1 MPRESPLFISTYVLP
16 ILILILAN
24 IIQTKDEKMKIIVLP
39 FKTLAPK
46 NVDSGSPIN
55 ITSLVENRIFTEINM
70 TSQTLIAFF
79 NSEEYA
85 FIMTSENCPEFSN
98 YYIKNSP
105 SFTNLSE
112 RYASERMIL
121 YRDYDLKTKEY
132 GYYSKMEVKEY
143 NDKKQCAILGLKMNL
158 PVYEYDR
165 IQNFVKT
172 FYVNENINSY
182 QWTVKYTKD
191 NEGLVIIG
199 DSPLNYDPMFKNK
212 KYEEHQTQAIGE
224 STTVD
229 FGIDFNEITFG
240 SKDFEIKHAHF
251 NHDLGVLLVNKI
263 IYEKIKNSF
272 FVNYLG
278 DKKICFEGWVYEKYG
293 YIYCDSN
300 KFTDSDIKS
309 LPKLI
314 FKQTNM
320 NYIFELNYEDLFMIH
335 GEKIFFLMLFRTT
348 NGMFTFGKLFFKKY
362 LFTFSFD
369 NRIIGFYN
377 DKLDFNSQKMNDLT
391 NKSNYGLKEKIIL
404 CIFSVV
410 FIFVLLVLFI
420 KIKKR
425 YLSDRQ
431 KRMNELI
438 DNNYIY
444 MSNQV
449 KNNISLNDKSKVI
462 IET

>member
-1 MPRESPLFISTYVLP
+1 MPRESPCFISKYFLP

-263 IYEKIKNSF
+263 IYEKIKDSF

-320 NYIFELNYEDLFMIH
+320 NYIFELNYEDLFSKQKDGRIYFLIVFDLNYKTF
-335 GEKIFFLMLFRTT
+335 KIGKPFL
-348 NGMFTFGKLFFKKY
+348 KKY
-362 LFTFSFD
+362 SLTVD
-369 NRIIGFYN
+369 NKKNLITYFRIKEENEDNGYSRIVWIVILSVFVVILAGTTGFFAY
-377 DKLDFNSQKMNDLT
+377 K
-391 NKSNYGLKEKIIL
+391 
-404 CIFSVV
+404 
-410 FIFVLLVLFI
+410 FI
-420 KIKKR
+420 KKKNKKR
-425 YLSDRQ
+425 A
-431 KRMNELI
+431 NEL
-438 DNNYIY
+438 DEDYEYLGKEN
-444 MSNQV
+444 SG
-449 KNNISLNDKSKVI
+449 KNSENKNGENSINGLGV
-462 IET
+462 

>member
-1 MPRESPLFISTYVLP
+1 MPRESPLFISTYFLP

-46 NVDSGSPIN
+46 NIDSGSPIN

-70 TSQTLIAFF
+70 TSQTLLALF

-263 IYEKIKNSF
+263 IYEKIKDSF

-320 NYIFELNYEDLFMIH
+320 NYIFELNYEDLFSKQKDGRIYFLIVFDLNYKTF
-335 GEKIFFLMLFRTT
+335 KIGKPFL
-348 NGMFTFGKLFFKKY
+348 KKY
-362 LFTFSFD
+362 PLTVD
-369 NRIIGFYN
+369 NKKNLITYFRIKEENEDNGYSRIIWIVILSVFVVILAGTTGFFAY
-377 DKLDFNSQKMNDLT
+377 K
-391 NKSNYGLKEKIIL
+391 
-404 CIFSVV
+404 
-410 FIFVLLVLFI
+410 FI
-420 KIKKR
+420 KKKNKKR
-425 YLSDRQ
+425 A
-431 KRMNELI
+431 NEL
-438 DNNYIY
+438 DEDYEYLGKEN
-444 MSNQV
+444 SG
-449 KNNISLNDKSKVI
+449 KNSENKNGENSINGLGV
-462 IET
+462 

>member
-1 MPRESPLFISTYVLP
+1 MSRESPFFISKYFLP

-55 ITSLVENRIFTEINM
+55 ITSLVENRIFTEINV

-212 KYEEHQTQAIGE
+212 KYEEHQTQANGE

-263 IYEKIKNSF
+263 IYEKIKDSF

-320 NYIFELNYEDLFMIH
+320 NYIFELNYEDLFSKQKDGRIYFL
-335 GEKIFFLMLFRTT
+335 IFFDL
-348 NGMFTFGKLFFKKY
+348 NYKTFKIGKPFLKKY
-362 LFTFSFD
+362 SLTVD
-369 NRIIGFYN
+369 NKKNLITYFRIKEENEDNGYSRIVWIVILSVFVVILAGTTGFFAY
-377 DKLDFNSQKMNDLT
+377 K
-391 NKSNYGLKEKIIL
+391 
-404 CIFSVV
+404 
-410 FIFVLLVLFI
+410 FI
-420 KIKKR
+420 KKKNKKR
-425 YLSDRQ
+425 A
-431 KRMNELI
+431 NEL
-438 DNNYIY
+438 DEDYEYLGKEN
-444 MSNQV
+444 SG
-449 KNNISLNDKSKVI
+449 KNSENKNGENSINGLGV
-462 IET
+462 

>member
-1 MPRESPLFISTYVLP
+1 MPRESPFFISKYFLP

-105 SFTNLSE
+105 SFTNLSQG
-112 RYASERMIL
+112 YASERMIL

-320 NYIFELNYEDLFMIH
+320 NYIFELNYEDLFSKQKDGRIYFLIVFDLNYKTF
-335 GEKIFFLMLFRTT
+335 KIGKPFL
-348 NGMFTFGKLFFKKY
+348 KKY
-362 LFTFSFD
+362 SLTVD
-369 NRIIGFYN
+369 NKKNLITYYRIKEENEDNGYSRIVWIVILSVFVVILAGTTGFFAY
-377 DKLDFNSQKMNDLT
+377 K
-391 NKSNYGLKEKIIL
+391 
-404 CIFSVV
+404 
-410 FIFVLLVLFI
+410 FI
-420 KIKKR
+420 KKKNKKR
-425 YLSDRQ
+425 A
-431 KRMNELI
+431 NEL
-438 DNNYIY
+438 DEDYEYLGKEN
-444 MSNQV
+444 SG
-449 KNNISLNDKSKVI
+449 KNSENKNGENSINGLGV
-462 IET
+462 

>member
-1 MPRESPLFISTYVLP
+1 MPRESPLFISTYFLP

-105 SFTNLSE
+105 SFTNLSQG
-112 RYASERMIL
+112 YASERMIL

-320 NYIFELNYEDLFMIH
+320 NYIFELNYEDLFSKQKDGRIYFLIVFDLNYKTF
-335 GEKIFFLMLFRTT
+335 KIGKPFL
-348 NGMFTFGKLFFKKY
+348 KKY
-362 LFTFSFD
+362 SLTVD
-369 NRIIGFYN
+369 NKKNLITYFRIKEENEDNGYSRIVWIVILSVFVVILAGTTGFFAY
-377 DKLDFNSQKMNDLT
+377 K
-391 NKSNYGLKEKIIL
+391 
-404 CIFSVV
+404 
-410 FIFVLLVLFI
+410 FI
-420 KIKKR
+420 KKKNKKR
-425 YLSDRQ
+425 A
-431 KRMNELI
+431 NEL
-438 DNNYIY
+438 DEDYEYLGKEN
-444 MSNQV
+444 SG
-449 KNNISLNDKSKVI
+449 KNSENKNGENSINGLGV
-462 IET
+462 

>member
-1 MPRESPLFISTYVLP
+1 MPRESPLFISTYFLP

-46 NVDSGSPIN
+46 NIDSGSPIN

-70 TSQTLIAFF
+70 TSQTLLAFF

-105 SFTNLSE
+105 SFTNLSQG
-112 RYASERMIL
+112 YASERMIL

-320 NYIFELNYEDLFMIH
+320 NYIFELNYEDLFSKQKDGRIYFLIVFDLNYKTF
-335 GEKIFFLMLFRTT
+335 KIGKPFL
-348 NGMFTFGKLFFKKY
+348 KKY
-362 LFTFSFD
+362 SLTVD
-369 NRIIGFYN
+369 NKKNLITYYRIKEENEDNGYSRIVWIVILSVFVVILAGTTGFFAY
-377 DKLDFNSQKMNDLT
+377 K
-391 NKSNYGLKEKIIL
+391 
-404 CIFSVV
+404 
-410 FIFVLLVLFI
+410 FI
-420 KIKKR
+420 KKKNKKR
-425 YLSDRQ
+425 A
-431 KRMNELI
+431 NEL
-438 DNNYIY
+438 DEDYEYLGKEN
-444 MSNQV
+444 SG
-449 KNNISLNDKSKVI
+449 KNSENKNGENSINGLGV
-462 IET
+462 

>member
-105 SFTNLSE
+105 SFTNLSQG
-112 RYASERMIL
+112 YASERMIL

-320 NYIFELNYEDLFMIH
+320 NYIFELNYEDLFSKQKDGRIYFLIVFDLNYKTF
-335 GEKIFFLMLFRTT
+335 KIGKPFL
-348 NGMFTFGKLFFKKY
+348 KKY
-362 LFTFSFD
+362 SLTVD
-369 NRIIGFYN
+369 NKKNLITYFRIKEENEDNGYSRIVWIVILSVFVVILAGTTGFFAY
-377 DKLDFNSQKMNDLT
+377 K
-391 NKSNYGLKEKIIL
+391 
-404 CIFSVV
+404 
-410 FIFVLLVLFI
+410 FI
-420 KIKKR
+420 KKKNKKR
-425 YLSDRQ
+425 A
-431 KRMNELI
+431 NEL
-438 DNNYIY
+438 DEDYEYLGKEN
-444 MSNQV
+444 SG
-449 KNNISLNDKSKVI
+449 KNSENKNGENSINGLGV
-462 IET
+462 

>member
-1 MPRESPLFISTYVLP
+1 MPRESPLFISTYFLP

-70 TSQTLIAFF
+70 TSQTLLAFF

-229 FGIDFNEITFG
+229 FGIDFNDITFG

-320 NYIFELNYEDLFMIH
+320 NYIFELNYEDLFSKQKDGRIYFLIVFDLNYKTF
-335 GEKIFFLMLFRTT
+335 KIGKPFL
-348 NGMFTFGKLFFKKY
+348 KKY
-362 LFTFSFD
+362 SLTVD
-369 NRIIGFYN
+369 NKKNLITYFRIKEENEDNGYSRIVWIVILSVFVVILAGTTGFFAY
-377 DKLDFNSQKMNDLT
+377 K
-391 NKSNYGLKEKIIL
+391 
-404 CIFSVV
+404 
-410 FIFVLLVLFI
+410 FI
-420 KIKKR
+420 KKKNKKR
-425 YLSDRQ
+425 A
-431 KRMNELI
+431 NEL
-438 DNNYIY
+438 DEDYEYLGKEN
-444 MSNQV
+444 SG
-449 KNNISLNDKSKVI
+449 KNSENKNGENSINGLGV
-462 IET
+462 

>member
-1 MPRESPLFISTYVLP
+1 MPRESPLFISTYFLP

-70 TSQTLIAFF
+70 TSQTLLAFF

-105 SFTNLSE
+105 SFTNLSQG
-112 RYASERMIL
+112 YASERMIL

-320 NYIFELNYEDLFMIH
+320 NYIFELNYEDLFSKQKDGRIYFLIVFDLNYKTF
-335 GEKIFFLMLFRTT
+335 KIGKPFL
-348 NGMFTFGKLFFKKY
+348 KKY
-362 LFTFSFD
+362 SLTVD
-369 NRIIGFYN
+369 NKKNLITYYRIKEENEDNGYSRIVWIVILSVFVVILAGTTGFFAY
-377 DKLDFNSQKMNDLT
+377 K
-391 NKSNYGLKEKIIL
+391 
-404 CIFSVV
+404 
-410 FIFVLLVLFI
+410 FI
-420 KIKKR
+420 KKKNKKR
-425 YLSDRQ
+425 A
-431 KRMNELI
+431 NEL
-438 DNNYIY
+438 DEDYEYLGKEN
-444 MSNQV
+444 SG
-449 KNNISLNDKSKVI
+449 KNSENKNGENSINGLGV
-462 IET
+462 

>member
-1 MPRESPLFISTYVLP
+1 MSRESPLFISKYFLP

-46 NVDSGSPIN
+46 NDDSGSPIN

-272 FVNYLG
+272 FINYLG

-320 NYIFELNYEDLFMIH
+320 NYIFELNYEDLFSKQKDGRIYFLIVFDLNYKTF
-335 GEKIFFLMLFRTT
+335 KIGKPFL
-348 NGMFTFGKLFFKKY
+348 KKY
-362 LFTFSFD
+362 SLTVD
-369 NRIIGFYN
+369 NKKNLITYFRIKEENEDNGYSRIVWIVILSVFVVILAGTTGFFAY
-377 DKLDFNSQKMNDLT
+377 K
-391 NKSNYGLKEKIIL
+391 
-404 CIFSVV
+404 
-410 FIFVLLVLFI
+410 FI
-420 KIKKR
+420 KKKNKKR
-425 YLSDRQ
+425 A
-431 KRMNELI
+431 NEL
-438 DNNYIY
+438 DEDYEYLGKEN
-444 MSNQV
+444 SG
-449 KNNISLNDKSKVI
+449 KNSENKNGENSINGLGV
-462 IET
+462 

>member
-1 MPRESPLFISTYVLP
+1 MSRESPCFISKYFLP

-263 IYEKIKNSF
+263 IYEKIKDSF

-320 NYIFELNYEDLFMIH
+320 NYIFELNYEDLFSKQKDGRIYFLIVFDLNYKTF
-335 GEKIFFLMLFRTT
+335 KIGKPFL
-348 NGMFTFGKLFFKKY
+348 KKY
-362 LFTFSFD
+362 SLTVD
-369 NRIIGFYN
+369 NKKNLITYFRIKEENEDNGYSRIVWIVILSVFVVILAGTTGFFAY
-377 DKLDFNSQKMNDLT
+377 K
-391 NKSNYGLKEKIIL
+391 
-404 CIFSVV
+404 
-410 FIFVLLVLFI
+410 FI
-420 KIKKR
+420 KKKNKKR
-425 YLSDRQ
+425 A
-431 KRMNELI
+431 NEL
-438 DNNYIY
+438 DEDYEYLGKEN
-444 MSNQV
+444 SG
-449 KNNISLNDKSKVI
+449 KNSENKNGENSINGLGV
-462 IET
+462 

>member
-1 MPRESPLFISTYVLP
+1 MPRESPFFISKYFLP

-46 NVDSGSPIN
+46 NPDYGSPIN

-229 FGIDFNEITFG
+229 FGIDFNEIAFG

-263 IYEKIKNSF
+263 IYEKIKDSF

-293 YIYCDSN
+293 YIYCDCN

-320 NYIFELNYEDLFMIH
+320 NYIFELNYEDLFSKQKDGRIYFLIVFDLNYKTF
-335 GEKIFFLMLFRTT
+335 KIGKPFL
-348 NGMFTFGKLFFKKY
+348 KKY
-362 LFTFSFD
+362 PLTVD
-369 NRIIGFYN
+369 NKKNLITYFRIKEENEDNGYSRIIWIVILSVFVVILAGTTGFFAY
-377 DKLDFNSQKMNDLT
+377 K
-391 NKSNYGLKEKIIL
+391 
-404 CIFSVV
+404 
-410 FIFVLLVLFI
+410 FI
-420 KIKKR
+420 KKKNKKR
-425 YLSDRQ
+425 A
-431 KRMNELI
+431 NEL
-438 DNNYIY
+438 DEDYEYLGKEN
-444 MSNQV
+444 SS
-449 KNNISLNDKSKVI
+449 KNSENKNGENSINGLGV
-462 IET
+462 

>member
-1 MPRESPLFISTYVLP
+1 
-16 ILILILAN
+16 
-24 IIQTKDEKMKIIVLP
+24 MKIIVLP

-46 NVDSGSPIN
+46 NIDSGSPIN

-70 TSQTLIAFF
+70 TSQTLLAFF

-320 NYIFELNYEDLFMIH
+320 NYIFELNYEDLFS
-335 GEKIFFLMLFRTT
+335 K
-348 NGMFTFGKLFFKKY
+348 
-362 LFTFSFD
+362 
-369 NRIIGFYN
+369 
-377 DKLDFNSQKMNDLT
+377 QKRWKN
-391 NKSNYGLKEKIIL
+391 
-404 CIFSVV
+404 IFS
-410 FIFVLLVLFI
+410 
-420 KIKKR
+420 
-425 YLSDRQ
+425 DRFRF
-431 KRMNELI
+431 KL
-438 DNNYIY
+438 
-444 MSNQV
+444 
-449 KNNISLNDKSKVI
+449 
-462 IET
+462 

>member
-1 MPRESPLFISTYVLP
+1 MPMESPFFISTYFLP

-46 NVDSGSPIN
+46 NIDSGSPIN

-70 TSQTLIAFF
+70 TSQTLLAFF

-112 RYASERMIL
+112 RHASERMIL

-293 YIYCDSN
+293 YIYCDNN

-320 NYIFELNYEDLFMIH
+320 NYIFELNYEDLFSKQKDGRIYFLIVFDLNYKTF
-335 GEKIFFLMLFRTT
+335 KIGKPFL
-348 NGMFTFGKLFFKKY
+348 KKY
-362 LFTFSFD
+362 SLTVD
-369 NRIIGFYN
+369 NKKNLITYFRIKEENEDNGYSRIVWIVILSVFVVILAGTTGFFAY
-377 DKLDFNSQKMNDLT
+377 K
-391 NKSNYGLKEKIIL
+391 
-404 CIFSVV
+404 
-410 FIFVLLVLFI
+410 FI
-420 KIKKR
+420 KKKNKKR
-425 YLSDRQ
+425 AYELDEDYEYLGKENSG
-431 KRMNELI
+431 
-438 DNNYIY
+438 
-444 MSNQV
+444 
-449 KNNISLNDKSKVI
+449 KNSENKNGENSINGLGV
-462 IET
+462 

>member
-1 MPRESPLFISTYVLP
+1 MPRESPLFISTYFLP

-98 YYIKNSP
+98 YYIKYSP

-320 NYIFELNYEDLFMIH
+320 NYIFELNYEDLFSKQKDGRIYFLIVFDLNYKTF
-335 GEKIFFLMLFRTT
+335 KIGKPFL
-348 NGMFTFGKLFFKKY
+348 KKY
-362 LFTFSFD
+362 PLTVD
-369 NRIIGFYN
+369 NKKNLITYFRIKEENEDNGYSRIVWIVILSVFVVILAGTTGFFAY
-377 DKLDFNSQKMNDLT
+377 K
-391 NKSNYGLKEKIIL
+391 
-404 CIFSVV
+404 
-410 FIFVLLVLFI
+410 FI
-420 KIKKR
+420 KKKNKKR
-425 YLSDRQ
+425 A
-431 KRMNELI
+431 NEL
-438 DNNYIY
+438 DEDYEYLGKEN
-444 MSNQV
+444 SG
-449 KNNISLNDKSKVI
+449 KNSENKNGENSINGLGV
-462 IET
+462 

>member
-1 MPRESPLFISTYVLP
+1 MPRESPLFISTYFLP

-70 TSQTLIAFF
+70 TSQTLLAFF

-224 STTVD
+224 GTTVD

-320 NYIFELNYEDLFMIH
+320 NYIFELNYEDLFSKQKDGRIYFLIVFDLNYKTF
-335 GEKIFFLMLFRTT
+335 KIGKPFL
-348 NGMFTFGKLFFKKY
+348 KKY
-362 LFTFSFD
+362 PLTVD
-369 NRIIGFYN
+369 NKKNLITYFRIKEENEDNGYSRIIWIVILSVFVVILAGTTGFFAY
-377 DKLDFNSQKMNDLT
+377 K
-391 NKSNYGLKEKIIL
+391 
-404 CIFSVV
+404 
-410 FIFVLLVLFI
+410 FI
-420 KIKKR
+420 KKKNKKR
-425 YLSDRQ
+425 A
-431 KRMNELI
+431 NEL
-438 DNNYIY
+438 DEDYEYLGKEN
-444 MSNQV
+444 SG
-449 KNNISLNDKSKVI
+449 KNSENKNGENSINGLGV
-462 IET
+462 

>member
-1 MPRESPLFISTYVLP
+1 MPRESPCFISKYFLP

-105 SFTNLSE
+105 SFTNLSQG
-112 RYASERMIL
+112 YASERMIL

-320 NYIFELNYEDLFMIH
+320 NYIFELNYEDLFSKQKDGRIYFLIVFDLNYKTF
-335 GEKIFFLMLFRTT
+335 KIGKPFL
-348 NGMFTFGKLFFKKY
+348 KKY
-362 LFTFSFD
+362 SLTVD
-369 NRIIGFYN
+369 NKKNLITYFRIKEENEDNGYSRIVWIVILSVFVVILAGTTGFFAY
-377 DKLDFNSQKMNDLT
+377 K
-391 NKSNYGLKEKIIL
+391 
-404 CIFSVV
+404 
-410 FIFVLLVLFI
+410 FI
-420 KIKKR
+420 KKKNKKR
-425 YLSDRQ
+425 A
-431 KRMNELI
+431 NEL
-438 DNNYIY
+438 DEDYEYLGKEN
-444 MSNQV
+444 SS
-449 KNNISLNDKSKVI
+449 KNSENKNGENSINGLGV
-462 IET
+462 

>member
-1 MPRESPLFISTYVLP
+1 MPRESPLFISTYFLP

-46 NVDSGSPIN
+46 NIDSGSPIN

-70 TSQTLIAFF
+70 TSQTLLAFF

-320 NYIFELNYEDLFMIH
+320 NYIFELNYEDLFSKQKDGRIYFLIVFDLNYKTF
-335 GEKIFFLMLFRTT
+335 KIGKPFL
-348 NGMFTFGKLFFKKY
+348 KKY
-362 LFTFSFD
+362 SLTVD
-369 NRIIGFYN
+369 NKKNLITYFRIKEENEDNGYSRIVWIVILSVFVVILAGTTGFFAY
-377 DKLDFNSQKMNDLT
+377 K
-391 NKSNYGLKEKIIL
+391 
-404 CIFSVV
+404 
-410 FIFVLLVLFI
+410 FI
-420 KIKKR
+420 KKKNKKR
-425 YLSDRQ
+425 A
-431 KRMNELI
+431 NEL
-438 DNNYIY
+438 DEDYEYLGKEN
-444 MSNQV
+444 SG
-449 KNNISLNDKSKVI
+449 KNSENKNGENSINGLGV
-462 IET
+462 

>member
-1 MPRESPLFISTYVLP
+1 MPRESPLFISTYFLP

-46 NVDSGSPIN
+46 NIDSGSPIN

-70 TSQTLIAFF
+70 TSQTLLAFF

-263 IYEKIKNSF
+263 IYEKIKDSF

-278 DKKICFEGWVYEKYG
+278 DKRICFEGWVYEKYG

-320 NYIFELNYEDLFMIH
+320 NYIFELNYEDLFSKQKDGRIYFLIVFDLNYKTF
-335 GEKIFFLMLFRTT
+335 KIGKPFL
-348 NGMFTFGKLFFKKY
+348 KKY
-362 LFTFSFD
+362 SLTVD
-369 NRIIGFYN
+369 NKKNLITYYRIKEENEDNGYSRIVWIVILSVFVVILAGTTGFFAY
-377 DKLDFNSQKMNDLT
+377 K
-391 NKSNYGLKEKIIL
+391 
-404 CIFSVV
+404 
-410 FIFVLLVLFI
+410 FI
-420 KIKKR
+420 KKKNKKR
-425 YLSDRQ
+425 A
-431 KRMNELI
+431 NEL
-438 DNNYIY
+438 DEDYEYLGKEN
-444 MSNQV
+444 SG
-449 KNNISLNDKSKVI
+449 KNSENKNGENSINGLGV
-462 IET
+462 

>member
-1 MPRESPLFISTYVLP
+1 MPRESPLFISTYFLP

-70 TSQTLIAFF
+70 TSQTLLAFF

-320 NYIFELNYEDLFMIH
+320 NYIFELNYEDLFSKQKDGRIYFLIVFDLNYKTF
-335 GEKIFFLMLFRTT
+335 KIGKPFL
-348 NGMFTFGKLFFKKY
+348 KKY
-362 LFTFSFD
+362 SLTVD
-369 NRIIGFYN
+369 NKKNLITYFRIKEENEDNGYSRIVWIVILSVFVVILAGTTGFFAY
-377 DKLDFNSQKMNDLT
+377 K
-391 NKSNYGLKEKIIL
+391 
-404 CIFSVV
+404 
-410 FIFVLLVLFI
+410 FI
-420 KIKKR
+420 KKKNKKR
-425 YLSDRQ
+425 A
-431 KRMNELI
+431 NEL
-438 DNNYIY
+438 DEDYEYLGKEN
-444 MSNQV
+444 SG
-449 KNNISLNDKSKVI
+449 KNSENKNGENSINGLGV
-462 IET
+462 

>member
-1 MPRESPLFISTYVLP
+1 MPRESPCFISKYFLP

-39 FKTLAPK
+39 FKTLA
-46 NVDSGSPIN
+46 VDSGSPIDV
-55 ITSLVENRIFTEINM
+55 TSLVENRIFTEINM

-224 STTVD
+224 GTTVD

-320 NYIFELNYEDLFMIH
+320 NYIFELNYEDLFSKQKDGRIYFL
-335 GEKIFFLMLFRTT
+335 IFFDL
-348 NGMFTFGKLFFKKY
+348 NYKTFKIGKPFLKKY
-362 LFTFSFD
+362 SLTVD
-369 NRIIGFYN
+369 NKKNLITYFRIKEENEDNGYSRIVWIVILSVFVVILAGTTGFFAY
-377 DKLDFNSQKMNDLT
+377 K
-391 NKSNYGLKEKIIL
+391 
-404 CIFSVV
+404 
-410 FIFVLLVLFI
+410 FI
-420 KIKKR
+420 KKKNKKR
-425 YLSDRQ
+425 A
-431 KRMNELI
+431 NEL
-438 DNNYIY
+438 DEDYEYLGKEN
-444 MSNQV
+444 SG
-449 KNNISLNDKSKVI
+449 KNSENKNGENSINGLGV
-462 IET
+462 

>member
-1 MPRESPLFISTYVLP
+1 MPRESPLFISTYFLP

-143 NDKKQCAILGLKMNL
+143 NDKRQCAILGLKMNL

-320 NYIFELNYEDLFMIH
+320 NYIFELNYEDLFSKQKDGRIYFL
-335 GEKIFFLMLFRTT
+335 IFFDL
-348 NGMFTFGKLFFKKY
+348 NYKTFKIGKPFLKKY
-362 LFTFSFD
+362 SLTVD
-369 NRIIGFYN
+369 NKKNLITYFRIKEENEDNGYSRIVWIVILSVFVVILAGTTGFFAY
-377 DKLDFNSQKMNDLT
+377 K
-391 NKSNYGLKEKIIL
+391 
-404 CIFSVV
+404 
-410 FIFVLLVLFI
+410 FI
-420 KIKKR
+420 KKKNKKR
-425 YLSDRQ
+425 A
-431 KRMNELI
+431 NEL
-438 DNNYIY
+438 DEDYEYLGKEN
-444 MSNQV
+444 SG
-449 KNNISLNDKSKVI
+449 KNSENKNGENSINGLGV
-462 IET
+462 

>member
-1 MPRESPLFISTYVLP
+1 MPRESPLFISTYFLP

-263 IYEKIKNSF
+263 IYEKIKDSF

-320 NYIFELNYEDLFMIH
+320 NYIFELNYEDLFSKQKDGRIYFLIVFDLNYKTF
-335 GEKIFFLMLFRTT
+335 KIGKPFL
-348 NGMFTFGKLFFKKY
+348 KKY
-362 LFTFSFD
+362 SLTVD
-369 NRIIGFYN
+369 NKKNLITYYRIKEENEDNGYSRIVWIVILSVFVVILAGTTGFFAY
-377 DKLDFNSQKMNDLT
+377 K
-391 NKSNYGLKEKIIL
+391 
-404 CIFSVV
+404 
-410 FIFVLLVLFI
+410 FI
-420 KIKKR
+420 KKKNKKR
-425 YLSDRQ
+425 A
-431 KRMNELI
+431 NEL
-438 DNNYIY
+438 DEDYEYLGKEN
-444 MSNQV
+444 SG
-449 KNNISLNDKSKVI
+449 KNSENKNGENSINGLGV
-462 IET
+462 

>member
-1 MPRESPLFISTYVLP
+1 MPRESPCFISKYFLP

-39 FKTLAPK
+39 FKTLAPE

-272 FVNYLG
+272 FINYLG

-320 NYIFELNYEDLFMIH
+320 NYIFELNYEDLFSKQKDGRIYFLIVFDLNYKTF
-335 GEKIFFLMLFRTT
+335 KIGKPFL
-348 NGMFTFGKLFFKKY
+348 KKY
-362 LFTFSFD
+362 SLTVD
-369 NRIIGFYN
+369 NKKNLITYFRIKEENEDNGYSRIVWIVILSVFVVILAGTTGFFAY
-377 DKLDFNSQKMNDLT
+377 K
-391 NKSNYGLKEKIIL
+391 
-404 CIFSVV
+404 
-410 FIFVLLVLFI
+410 FI
-420 KIKKR
+420 KKKNKKR
-425 YLSDRQ
+425 A
-431 KRMNELI
+431 NEL
-438 DNNYIY
+438 DEDYEYLGKEN
-444 MSNQV
+444 SG
-449 KNNISLNDKSKVI
+449 KNSENKNGENSINGLGV
-462 IET
+462 

>member
-1 MPRESPLFISTYVLP
+1 MPRESPLFISTYFLP

-229 FGIDFNEITFG
+229 FGIDFNDITFG

-263 IYEKIKNSF
+263 IYEKIKDSF

-320 NYIFELNYEDLFMIH
+320 NYIFELNYEDLFSKQKDGRIYFLIVFDLNYKTF
-335 GEKIFFLMLFRTT
+335 KIGKPFL
-348 NGMFTFGKLFFKKY
+348 KKY
-362 LFTFSFD
+362 SLTVD
-369 NRIIGFYN
+369 NKKNLITYFRIKEENEDNGYSRIVWIVILSVFVVILAGTTGFFAY
-377 DKLDFNSQKMNDLT
+377 K
-391 NKSNYGLKEKIIL
+391 
-404 CIFSVV
+404 
-410 FIFVLLVLFI
+410 FI
-420 KIKKR
+420 KKKNKKR
-425 YLSDRQ
+425 A
-431 KRMNELI
+431 NEL
-438 DNNYIY
+438 DEDYEYLGKEN
-444 MSNQV
+444 SG
-449 KNNISLNDKSKVI
+449 KNSENKNGENSINGLGV
-462 IET
+462 

>member
-1 MPRESPLFISTYVLP
+1 MPRESPLFISTYFLP

-70 TSQTLIAFF
+70 TSQTLLAFF

-224 STTVD
+224 GTTVD

-320 NYIFELNYEDLFMIH
+320 NYIFELNYEDLFSKQKDGRIYFLIVFDLNYKTF
-335 GEKIFFLMLFRTT
+335 KIGKPFL
-348 NGMFTFGKLFFKKY
+348 KKY
-362 LFTFSFD
+362 SLTVD
-369 NRIIGFYN
+369 NKKNLITYFRIKEENEDNGYSRIIWIVILSVFVVILAGTTGFFAY
-377 DKLDFNSQKMNDLT
+377 K
-391 NKSNYGLKEKIIL
+391 
-404 CIFSVV
+404 
-410 FIFVLLVLFI
+410 FI
-420 KIKKR
+420 KKKNKKR
-425 YLSDRQ
+425 A
-431 KRMNELI
+431 NEL
-438 DNNYIY
+438 DEDYEYLGKEN
-444 MSNQV
+444 SG
-449 KNNISLNDKSKVI
+449 KNSENKNGENSINGLGV
-462 IET
+462 

>member
-55 ITSLVENRIFTEINM
+55 ITSLVENRIFTEINV

-105 SFTNLSE
+105 SFTNLSQG
-112 RYASERMIL
+112 YASERMIL

-320 NYIFELNYEDLFMIH
+320 NYIFELNYEDLFSKQKDGRIYFLIVFDLNYKTF
-335 GEKIFFLMLFRTT
+335 KIGKPFL
-348 NGMFTFGKLFFKKY
+348 KKY
-362 LFTFSFD
+362 SLTVD
-369 NRIIGFYN
+369 NKKNLITYFRIKEENEDNGYSRIVWIVILSVFVVILAGTTGFFAY
-377 DKLDFNSQKMNDLT
+377 K
-391 NKSNYGLKEKIIL
+391 
-404 CIFSVV
+404 
-410 FIFVLLVLFI
+410 FI
-420 KIKKR
+420 KKKNKKR
-425 YLSDRQ
+425 A
-431 KRMNELI
+431 NEL
-438 DNNYIY
+438 DEDYEYLGKEN
-444 MSNQV
+444 SG
-449 KNNISLNDKSKVI
+449 KNSENKNGENSINGLGV
-462 IET
+462 

>member
-1 MPRESPLFISTYVLP
+1 MPRESPLFISTYFLP

-263 IYEKIKNSF
+263 IYEKIKDSF

-293 YIYCDSN
+293 YIYCDCN

-320 NYIFELNYEDLFMIH
+320 NYIFELNYEDLFSKQKDGRIYFLIVFDLNYKTF
-335 GEKIFFLMLFRTT
+335 KIGKPFL
-348 NGMFTFGKLFFKKY
+348 KKY
-362 LFTFSFD
+362 SLTVD
-369 NRIIGFYN
+369 NKKNLITYFRIKEENEDNGNSRIVWIVILSVFVVILAGTTGFFAY
-377 DKLDFNSQKMNDLT
+377 K
-391 NKSNYGLKEKIIL
+391 
-404 CIFSVV
+404 
-410 FIFVLLVLFI
+410 FI
-420 KIKKR
+420 KKKNKKR
-425 YLSDRQ
+425 A
-431 KRMNELI
+431 NEL
-438 DNNYIY
+438 DEDYEYLGKEN
-444 MSNQV
+444 SG
-449 KNNISLNDKSKVI
+449 KNSENKNGENSINGLGV
-462 IET
+462 

>member
-1 MPRESPLFISTYVLP
+1 MPRESPLFISTYFLP

-229 FGIDFNEITFG
+229 FGIDFNDITFG

-320 NYIFELNYEDLFMIH
+320 NYIFELNYEDLFSKQKDGRIYFLIVFDLNYKTF
-335 GEKIFFLMLFRTT
+335 KIGKPFL
-348 NGMFTFGKLFFKKY
+348 KKY
-362 LFTFSFD
+362 SLTVD
-369 NRIIGFYN
+369 NKKNLITYYRI
-377 DKLDFNSQKMNDLT
+377 
-391 NKSNYGLKEKIIL
+391 KEENEDNGYSRIVWIVIL
-404 CIFSVV
+404 S
-410 FIFVLLVLFI
+410 IFVVILAGTTGFFAYKFI
-420 KIKKR
+420 KKKNKKR
-425 YLSDRQ
+425 A
-431 KRMNELI
+431 NEL
-438 DNNYIY
+438 DEDYEYLGKEN
-444 MSNQV
+444 SG
-449 KNNISLNDKSKVI
+449 KNSENKNGENSINGLGV
-462 IET
+462 

>member
-1 MPRESPLFISTYVLP
+1 MPRESPCFISKYFLP

-39 FKTLAPK
+39 FKTLAHK

-320 NYIFELNYEDLFMIH
+320 NYIFELNYEDLFSKQKDGRIYFLIVFDLNYKTF
-335 GEKIFFLMLFRTT
+335 KIGKPFL
-348 NGMFTFGKLFFKKY
+348 KKY
-362 LFTFSFD
+362 SLTVD
-369 NRIIGFYN
+369 NKKNLITYFRIKEENEDNGYSRIVWIVILSVFVVILAGTTGFFAY
-377 DKLDFNSQKMNDLT
+377 K
-391 NKSNYGLKEKIIL
+391 
-404 CIFSVV
+404 
-410 FIFVLLVLFI
+410 FI
-420 KIKKR
+420 KKKNKKR
-425 YLSDRQ
+425 A
-431 KRMNELI
+431 NEL
-438 DNNYIY
+438 DEDYEYLGKEN
-444 MSNQV
+444 SG
-449 KNNISLNDKSKVI
+449 KNSENKNGENSINGLGV
-462 IET
+462 

>member
-1 MPRESPLFISTYVLP
+1 MPRESPLFISTYFLP

-46 NVDSGSPIN
+46 NVDSASPIN

-263 IYEKIKNSF
+263 IYEKIKDSF

-320 NYIFELNYEDLFMIH
+320 NYIFELNYEDLFSKQKDGRIYFLIVFDLNYKTF
-335 GEKIFFLMLFRTT
+335 KIGKPFL
-348 NGMFTFGKLFFKKY
+348 KKY
-362 LFTFSFD
+362 SLTVD
-369 NRIIGFYN
+369 NKKNLITYFRIKEENEDNGYSRIVWIVILSVFVVILAGTTGFFAY
-377 DKLDFNSQKMNDLT
+377 K
-391 NKSNYGLKEKIIL
+391 
-404 CIFSVV
+404 
-410 FIFVLLVLFI
+410 FI
-420 KIKKR
+420 KKKNKKR
-425 YLSDRQ
+425 A
-431 KRMNELI
+431 NEL
-438 DNNYIY
+438 DEDYEYLGKEN
-444 MSNQV
+444 SG
-449 KNNISLNDKSKVI
+449 KNSENKNGENSINGLGV
-462 IET
+462 

>member
-1 MPRESPLFISTYVLP
+1 MPRESPLFISTYFLP

-320 NYIFELNYEDLFMIH
+320 NYIFELNYEDLFSKQKDGRIYFLIVFDLNYKTF
-335 GEKIFFLMLFRTT
+335 KIGKPFL
-348 NGMFTFGKLFFKKY
+348 KKY
-362 LFTFSFD
+362 SLTVD
-369 NRIIGFYN
+369 NKKNLITYFRIKEENEDNGYSRIVWIVILSVFVVILAGTTGFFAY
-377 DKLDFNSQKMNDLT
+377 K
-391 NKSNYGLKEKIIL
+391 
-404 CIFSVV
+404 
-410 FIFVLLVLFI
+410 FI
-420 KIKKR
+420 KKKNKKR
-425 YLSDRQ
+425 A
-431 KRMNELI
+431 NEL
-438 DNNYIY
+438 DEDYEYLGKEN
-444 MSNQV
+444 SG
-449 KNNISLNDKSKVI
+449 KNSENKNGENSINGLGV
-462 IET
+462 

>member
-1 MPRESPLFISTYVLP
+1 MPRESPLFISTYFLP

-39 FKTLAPK
+39 FKTLA
-46 NVDSGSPIN
+46 VDSGSPIDV
-55 ITSLVENRIFTEINM
+55 TSLVENRIFTEINM

-105 SFTNLSE
+105 SFTNLSQG
-112 RYASERMIL
+112 YASERMIL

-224 STTVD
+224 GTTVD

-320 NYIFELNYEDLFMIH
+320 NYIFELNYEDLFSKQKDGRIYFLIVFDLNYKTF
-335 GEKIFFLMLFRTT
+335 KIGKPFL
-348 NGMFTFGKLFFKKY
+348 KKY
-362 LFTFSFD
+362 SLTVD
-369 NRIIGFYN
+369 NKKNLITYFRIKEENEDNGYSRIIWIVILSVFVVILAGTTGFFAY
-377 DKLDFNSQKMNDLT
+377 K
-391 NKSNYGLKEKIIL
+391 
-404 CIFSVV
+404 
-410 FIFVLLVLFI
+410 FI
-420 KIKKR
+420 KKKNKKR
-425 YLSDRQ
+425 A
-431 KRMNELI
+431 NEL
-438 DNNYIY
+438 DEDYEYLGKEN
-444 MSNQV
+444 SG
-449 KNNISLNDKSKVI
+449 KNSENKNGENSINGLGV
-462 IET
+462 

>member
-1 MPRESPLFISTYVLP
+1 MPRESPLFISTYFLP

-39 FKTLAPK
+39 FKTLA
-46 NVDSGSPIN
+46 VDSGSPIDV
-55 ITSLVENRIFTEINM
+55 TSLVENRIFTEINM
-70 TSQTLIAFF
+70 TSQTLLAFF

-320 NYIFELNYEDLFMIH
+320 NYIFELNYEDLFSKQKDGRIYFLIVFDLNYKTF
-335 GEKIFFLMLFRTT
+335 KIGKPFL
-348 NGMFTFGKLFFKKY
+348 KKY
-362 LFTFSFD
+362 SLTVD
-369 NRIIGFYN
+369 NKKNLITYFRIKEENEDNGYSRIVWIVILSVFVVILAGTTGFFAY
-377 DKLDFNSQKMNDLT
+377 K
-391 NKSNYGLKEKIIL
+391 
-404 CIFSVV
+404 
-410 FIFVLLVLFI
+410 FI
-420 KIKKR
+420 KKKNKKR
-425 YLSDRQ
+425 A
-431 KRMNELI
+431 NEL
-438 DNNYIY
+438 DEDYEYLGKEN
-444 MSNQV
+444 SG
-449 KNNISLNDKSKVI
+449 KNSENKNGENSINGLGV
-462 IET
+462 

>member
-70 TSQTLIAFF
+70 TSQTLLAFF

-320 NYIFELNYEDLFMIH
+320 NYIFELNYEDLFSKQKDGRIYFLIVFDLNYKTF
-335 GEKIFFLMLFRTT
+335 KIGKPFL
-348 NGMFTFGKLFFKKY
+348 KKY
-362 LFTFSFD
+362 SLTVD
-369 NRIIGFYN
+369 NKKNLITYFRIKEENEDNGYSRIVWIVILSVFVVILAGTTGFFAY
-377 DKLDFNSQKMNDLT
+377 K
-391 NKSNYGLKEKIIL
+391 
-404 CIFSVV
+404 
-410 FIFVLLVLFI
+410 FI
-420 KIKKR
+420 KKKNKKR
-425 YLSDRQ
+425 A
-431 KRMNELI
+431 NEL
-438 DNNYIY
+438 DEDYEYLGKEN
-444 MSNQV
+444 SG
-449 KNNISLNDKSKVI
+449 KNSENKNGENSINGLGV
-462 IET
+462 

>member
-1 MPRESPLFISTYVLP
+1 MPRESPLFISTYFLP

-105 SFTNLSE
+105 SFTNLSQG
-112 RYASERMIL
+112 YASERMIL

-320 NYIFELNYEDLFMIH
+320 NYIFELNYEDLFSKQKDGRIYFLIVFDLNYKTF
-335 GEKIFFLMLFRTT
+335 KIGKPFL
-348 NGMFTFGKLFFKKY
+348 KKY
-362 LFTFSFD
+362 SLTVD
-369 NRIIGFYN
+369 NKKNLITYFRIKEENEDNGYSRIVWIVILSVFVVILAGTTGFFAY
-377 DKLDFNSQKMNDLT
+377 K
-391 NKSNYGLKEKIIL
+391 
-404 CIFSVV
+404 
-410 FIFVLLVLFI
+410 FI
-420 KIKKR
+420 KKKNKKR
-425 YLSDRQ
+425 A
-431 KRMNELI
+431 NEL
-438 DNNYIY
+438 DEDFEYKA
-444 MSNQV
+444 
-449 KNNISLNDKSKVI
+449 KNEEKNEGEGLGIS
-462 IET
+462 

>member
-1 MPRESPLFISTYVLP
+1 MPRESPLFISTYFLP

-55 ITSLVENRIFTEINM
+55 ITSLVENRIFTEINV

-320 NYIFELNYEDLFMIH
+320 NYIFELNYEDLFSKQKDGRIYFLIVFDLNYKTF
-335 GEKIFFLMLFRTT
+335 KIGKPFL
-348 NGMFTFGKLFFKKY
+348 KKY
-362 LFTFSFD
+362 SLTVD
-369 NRIIGFYN
+369 NKKNLITYFRIKEENEDNGYSRIVWIVILSVFVVILAGTTGFFAY
-377 DKLDFNSQKMNDLT
+377 K
-391 NKSNYGLKEKIIL
+391 
-404 CIFSVV
+404 
-410 FIFVLLVLFI
+410 FI
-420 KIKKR
+420 KKKNKKR
-425 YLSDRQ
+425 A
-431 KRMNELI
+431 NEL
-438 DNNYIY
+438 DEDYEYLGKEN
-444 MSNQV
+444 SG
-449 KNNISLNDKSKVI
+449 KNSENKNGENSINGLGV
-462 IET
+462 

>member
-1 MPRESPLFISTYVLP
+1 MPRESPLFISTYFLP

-320 NYIFELNYEDLFMIH
+320 NYIFELNYEDLFSKQKDGRIYFLIVFDLNYKTF
-335 GEKIFFLMLFRTT
+335 KIGKPFL
-348 NGMFTFGKLFFKKY
+348 KKY
-362 LFTFSFD
+362 SLTVD
-369 NRIIGFYN
+369 NKKNLITYFRIKEENEDNGYSRIVWIVILSVFVVILAGTTGFFAY
-377 DKLDFNSQKMNDLT
+377 K
-391 NKSNYGLKEKIIL
+391 
-404 CIFSVV
+404 
-410 FIFVLLVLFI
+410 FI
-420 KIKKR
+420 KKKNKKR
-425 YLSDRQ
+425 A
-431 KRMNELI
+431 NEL
-438 DNNYIY
+438 DEDYEYLGKEN
-444 MSNQV
+444 SS
-449 KNNISLNDKSKVI
+449 KNSENKNGENSINGLGV
-462 IET
+462 

>member
-1 MPRESPLFISTYVLP
+1 MPRESPLFISTYFLP

-199 DSPLNYDPMFKNK
+199 DSPLNYDSMFKNK

-229 FGIDFNEITFG
+229 FGIDFNDITFG

-263 IYEKIKNSF
+263 IYEKIKDSF

-278 DKKICFEGWVYEKYG
+278 DKRICFEGWVYEKYG

-320 NYIFELNYEDLFMIH
+320 NYIFELNYEDLFSKQKDGRIYFLIVFDLNYKTF
-335 GEKIFFLMLFRTT
+335 KIGKPFL
-348 NGMFTFGKLFFKKY
+348 KKY
-362 LFTFSFD
+362 SLTVD
-369 NRIIGFYN
+369 NKKNLITYFRIKEENEDNGYSRIVWIVILSVFVVILAGTTGFFAY
-377 DKLDFNSQKMNDLT
+377 K
-391 NKSNYGLKEKIIL
+391 
-404 CIFSVV
+404 
-410 FIFVLLVLFI
+410 FI
-420 KIKKR
+420 KKKNKKR
-425 YLSDRQ
+425 A
-431 KRMNELI
+431 NEL
-438 DNNYIY
+438 DEDYEYLGKENSGKSSEN
-444 MSNQV
+444 
-449 KNNISLNDKSKVI
+449 KNGENSINGLGV
-462 IET
+462 

>member
-1 MPRESPLFISTYVLP
+1 MSRESPCFISKYFLP

-263 IYEKIKNSF
+263 IYEKIKDSF

-320 NYIFELNYEDLFMIH
+320 NYIFELNYEDLFSKQKDGRIYFLIVFDLNYKTF
-335 GEKIFFLMLFRTT
+335 KIGKPFL
-348 NGMFTFGKLFFKKY
+348 KKY
-362 LFTFSFD
+362 SLTVD
-369 NRIIGFYN
+369 NKKNLITYYRI
-377 DKLDFNSQKMNDLT
+377 
-391 NKSNYGLKEKIIL
+391 KEENEDNGYSRIVWIVIL
-404 CIFSVV
+404 S
-410 FIFVLLVLFI
+410 IFVVILAGTTGFFAYKFI
-420 KIKKR
+420 KKKNKKR
-425 YLSDRQ
+425 A
-431 KRMNELI
+431 NEL
-438 DNNYIY
+438 DEDYEYLGKEN
-444 MSNQV
+444 SG
-449 KNNISLNDKSKVI
+449 KNSENKNGENSINGLGV
-462 IET
+462 